1 LPDGS
6 RTPESDFQS
15 GTAIAKLEKDI
26 GAMRNALMLRG
37 FERHKNNFQNAKLEA
52 RKKISALVKMVRW
65 YLGNQLF
72 FLRGGICVRE

>member
-1 LPDGS
+1 VE
-6 RTPESDFQS
+6 TQS
-15 GTAIAKLEKDI
+15 QNWKKDI

-52 RKKISALVKMVRW
+52 RKKISAIVKMVRR

-72 FLRGGICVRE
+72 FFARRHLCQGMKLLAA